1 VEPGGGDGMKVEKVA
16 AKRSRVHTRYKLKN
30 GLLVPGVTTVL
41 GVMNKPALVP
51 WANKLGLQGI
61 EVGKYVDVL
70 AEIGTIAH
78 EMILCHVKNEKFNTD
93 NIPPDLIDKAENS
106 FLSYLEWE
114 KGHKVEP
121 IECEVPLVSEIH
133 KYGGCLDFYGRIDGV
148 LTLKD
153 YKSGKAIWPEHL
165 YQVAAYKELAI
176 ENDMPVEAVGILQIG
191 RAEDEGFSEKVIGD
205 TKIEWQIFWHCLQ
218 LYRLRKGTI

>member
-1 VEPGGGDGMKVEKVA
+1 MKVEQAA
-16 AKRSRVHTRYKLKN
+16 AKRARTHQRYKLRN
-30 GLLVPGVTTVL
+30 GELVPGVTTVL

-78 EMILCHVKNEKFNTD
+78 EMILCHVKNEKFKTD
-93 NIPPDLIDKAENS
+93 NIPTDLIDKAENS

-121 IECEVPLVSEIH
+121 IECECPLVSE
-133 KYGGCLDFYGRIDGV
+133 KWKFGGCLDFYGRIDGV

-176 ENDMPVEAVGILQIG
+176 ENGMQVDAVGILQIG

-205 TKIEWQIFWHCLQ
+205 TQVEWQVFWHCLQ
-218 LYRLRKGTI
+218 LYRLKKVAA